1 MSVLD
6 GVSMDNIDIHIL
18 RILSNH
24 ARLTISEISNQ
35 VNLSIPAV
43 SERVKKL
50 ETTGIIDKYTV
61 ILSPKV
67 LKKSLTAI
75 MMISIKRLSLDDF
88 MHIIEDSKDVLECH
102 YIAGD
107 YDYLLKII
115 TEDASTL
122 EALLNR
128 IKDVRGVQ
136 KTKTTVVLSTIKS
149 KHSVTP

>member
-1 MSVLD
+1 
-6 GVSMDNIDIHIL
+6 MDNIDIQIL
-18 RILSNH
+18 NILSNH

-50 ETTGIIDKYTV
+50 ETSGIIDKYTV
-61 ILSPKV
+61 ILSPKI

-75 MMISIKRLSLDDF
+75 MLVSIKRPSLDEF
-88 MHIIEDSKDVLECH
+88 IHIVEDSKDVLECH

-128 IKDVRGVQ
+128 IKDVKGVQ

-149 KHSVTP
+149 RPSILP